1 MNYIIYL
8 NAFQY
13 VVWLALVIILSVV
26 IYSWTKS
33 KISNSTFSIIIT
45 ILIIYLVFIQYPD
58 FVWFVVVGVVIYYAL
73 DPSFKKIFKDFKI

>member
-13 VVWLALVIILSVV
+13 VIWLALIIILSVV

-33 KISNSTFSIIIT
+33 KISNNTFSIIIT
-45 ILIIYLVFIQYPD
+45 LLIIYLVFIQYPD
-58 FVWFVVVGVVIYYAL
+58 FVWFVVLGVVIYYVI
-73 DPSFKKIFKDFKI
+73 DPNFKKIFKDFKI

>member
-13 VVWLALVIILSVV
+13 VIWLALIIILSVV

-33 KISNSTFSIIIT
+33 KISNNTFSIIIT
-45 ILIIYLVFIQYPD
+45 LLIIYLVFIQYPD
-58 FVWFVVVGVVIYYAL
+58 FVWFVVLGVVVYYVI
-73 DPSFKKIFKDFKI
+73 DPNFKKIFKDFKI